1 MNLVVDTSSHWNLLG
16 IEYTSPSPRGERLT
30 TSVLGSRIHLSE
42 GGGTQAF
49 PFLIAHSSVKGTE
62 KVLHVT
68 EPVSAS
74 LWLPLL

>member
-1 MNLVVDTSSHWNLLG
+1 MSLG
-16 IEYTSPSPRGERLT
+16 VEYTSQKGVE
-30 TSVLGSRIHLSE
+30 SRPL
-42 GGGTQAF
+42 
-49 PFLIAHSSVKGTE
+49 PFLIAHSSVKVTE

>member
-1 MNLVVDTSSHWNLLG
+1 MNLVVDISSHWNLLG
-16 IEYTSPSPRGERLT
+16 IEYTALLLVGRDSQLVSLGVEY
-30 TSVLGSRIHLSE
+30 TSQK

-49 PFLIAHSSVKGTE
+49 PFLIAHSSVKVTE